1 MPPHRSS
8 SSAPSLLSPD
18 SFLPSHSLLLHT
30 DPSASPRHRPASGRA
45 CSRREN
51 KPACAWRAWRG
62 RRRGRPPWPR
72 RRSAAARTRT
82 SGRRSG
88 RPRGCFAAP
97 ALLARLPGGGRGPR
111 RGRRTTSSPRERG
124 GGEKER
130 EKGKEKRVKS
140 LALFSEK
147 KASNPKRRKTSAAF
161 SNSAQKMPSAL
172 VTGGGAGI
180 GAATAIRLAERGYSV
195 TVRRGSELS

>member
-1 MPPHRSS
+1 MAAASIGGSESADERAAVGQASRLLCCSCSPRPPARWR
-8 SSAPSLLSPD
+8 ARTATRSPD
-18 SFLPSHSLLLHT
+18 DIFSQ
-30 DPSASPRHRPASGRA
+30 
-45 CSRREN
+45 RE
-51 KPACAWRAWRG
+51 
-62 RRRGRPPWPR
+62 
-72 RRSAAARTRT
+72 
-82 SGRRSG
+82 
-88 RPRGCFAAP
+88 
-97 ALLARLPGGGRGPR
+97 
-111 RGRRTTSSPRERG
+111 G